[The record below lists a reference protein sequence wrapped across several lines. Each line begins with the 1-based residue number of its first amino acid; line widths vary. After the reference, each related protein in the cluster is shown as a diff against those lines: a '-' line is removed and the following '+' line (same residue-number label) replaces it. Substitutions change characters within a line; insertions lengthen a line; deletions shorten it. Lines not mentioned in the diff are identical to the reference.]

1 MRHRE
6 NERTLST
13 KMDEKGRTHRE
24 QVWKKSQ
31 SVRNNTS
38 RELKEESAT
47 REWFENRLIQ
57 YELWIDVK

>member
-1 MRHRE
+1 
-6 NERTLST
+6 
-13 KMDEKGRTHRE
+13 MDEKGRTQRE

-31 SVRNNTS
+31 SARNNTS